1 MDEASGRFWPL
12 RRKKVY
18 SPHPTEEAFM
28 SRPLTPDLAEFWLQ
42 DLLLGTL
49 KNEHRTTRKILEAV
63 PADKADYRPDPV
75 SKSAVE
81 LVRHIAIAEIR
92 FLETTINAEFS
103 ATSSLPESVKIPAE
117 VAAWYSENFVRNFD
131 KLAQLKGDHLI
142 KITDFRGVFK
152 LPAVAFL
159 QVGMNHSI
167 HHRGQLSSYL
177 RCMGA
182 RVPSIYGESFD
193 DAQARKAAAQA

>member
-1 MDEASGRFWPL
+1 M
-12 RRKKVY
+12 
-18 SPHPTEEAFM
+18 
-28 SRPLTPDLAEFWLQ
+28 
-42 DLLLGTL
+42 
-49 KNEHRTTRKILEAV
+49 
-63 PADKADYRPDPV
+63 
-75 SKSAVE
+75 E
-81 LVRHIAIAEIR
+81 LVRHIAAAEIR

-103 ATSSLPESVKIPAE
+103 TANPLPDSVKTPAE
-117 VAAWYSENFVRNFD
+117 VAAWYSENFARDFD
-131 KLAQLKGDHLI
+131 KLTHLKGDHLM

-159 QVGMNHSI
+159 QLGMSHTI

-182 RVPSIYGESFD
+182 KVPSIYGESFD

>member
-1 MDEASGRFWPL
+1 MF
-12 RRKKVY
+12 
-18 SPHPTEEAFM
+18 
-28 SRPLTPDLAEFWLQ
+28 RPLTPELAEFWLQ

-49 KNEHRTTRKILEAV
+49 KNEHRTTKKILEAV

-75 SKSAVE
+75 SKTAME
-81 LVRHIAIAEIR
+81 LVRHIAASDVR

-103 ATSSLPESVKIPAE
+103 ATNTLPESAKTPPE
-117 VAAWYSENFVRNFD
+117 VAAWYSENFARNFD
-131 KLAQLKGDHLI
+131 KLTQLKGDHLM
-142 KITDFRGVFK
+142 KITDFRGMFK

-159 QVGMNHSI
+159 QVGMNHTI

-182 RVPSIYGESFD
+182 KVPSIYGESFD
-193 DAQARKAAAQA
+193 DAQARKAAQA

>member
-1 MDEASGRFWPL
+1 
-12 RRKKVY
+12 
-18 SPHPTEEAFM
+18 M

-49 KNEHRTTRKILEAV
+49 KNEHRTTKKILEAV

-75 SKSAVE
+75 SKSAME
-81 LVRHIAIAEIR
+81 LVRHIAAAEIR

-103 ATSSLPESVKIPAE
+103 ATRSLPESVKTPAE
-117 VAAWYSENFVRNFD
+117 VAAWYSENFARNFD
-131 KLAQLKGDHLI
+131 RLAQLKGDHLM
-142 KITDFRGVFK
+142 KITDFRGLFK

-182 RVPSIYGESFD
+182 KVPSIYGESFD

>member
-1 MDEASGRFWPL
+1 
-12 RRKKVY
+12 
-18 SPHPTEEAFM
+18 M

-75 SKSAVE
+75 SKSAME
-81 LVRHIAIAEIR
+81 LVRHIAASEIR

-103 ATSSLPESVKIPAE
+103 ATSSLPEAIKTPAE
-117 VAAWYSENFVRNFD
+117 VAVWYSGSFARNFD
-131 KLAQLKGDHLI
+131 KLAQLKGDHLM
-142 KITDFRGVFK
+142 KTTDFRGLFK

-182 RVPSIYGESFD
+182 KVPSIYGESFD